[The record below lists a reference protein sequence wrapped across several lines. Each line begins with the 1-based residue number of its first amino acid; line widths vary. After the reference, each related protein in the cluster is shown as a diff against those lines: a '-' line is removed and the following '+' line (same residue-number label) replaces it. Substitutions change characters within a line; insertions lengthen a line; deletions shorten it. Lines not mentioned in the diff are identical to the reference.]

1 MLSKFLAGPSAVA
14 TAPSAAGLAA
24 FRSLQEKALV
34 EYQDV
39 AHLTDRARR
48 FRNQLIAGFS
58 AGVVAVTA
66 ATWMISA
73 PTVAAGAPSAAV
85 SDSSR
90 ALAKND
96 LASLRQAVLQLEKIA
111 GDCYSARLAGDAASS
126 DASVASMRDAA
137 ANVKKELAQGHAS
150 NLASDPDYKEAV
162 QRVMAMANSDLG
174 KMGVDLIKESI
185 PLDGGPAKKPKAAS
199 VPSMG
204 G

>member
-14 TAPSAAGLAA
+14 TAPSSAGLAA

-58 AGVVAVTA
+58 AGVMAVTA
-66 ATWMISA
+66 ATWMIST
-73 PTVAAGAPSAAV
+73 PTVAAGTDA
-85 SDSSR
+85 SR
-90 ALAKND
+90 AVEKKD
-96 LASLRQAVLQLEKIA
+96 LGSLRQAVLQLEKIA
-111 GDCYSARLAGDAASS
+111 GDCYSARLAGDATST
-126 DASVASMRDAA
+126 DASVAAMRDAA
-137 ANVKKELAQGHAS
+137 ANVKQELAQGRAS
-150 NLASDPDYKEAV
+150 NHAADPEYKEAV

-185 PLDGGPAKKPKAAS
+185 PLENGLVKKPKAGS

>member
-14 TAPSAAGLAA
+14 TAPSSAGLAA

-39 AHLTDRARR
+39 AYLTDRARR

-66 ATWMISA
+66 ATWMISS

-85 SDSSR
+85 SV
-90 ALAKND
+90 AKND
-96 LASLRQAVLQLEKIA
+96 LGSLRQAVLQLEKIA

-185 PLDGGPAKKPKAAS
+185 PLESGPAKKPKAAS
-199 VPSMG
+199 VLSMG

>member
-1 MLSKFLAGPSAVA
+1 MLSKYLAGPSAVA

-39 AHLTDRARR
+39 ANLTDRNRR

-66 ATWMISA
+66 VTWMISS
-73 PTVAAGAPSAAV
+73 PTAAAGAQSAATDA
-85 SDSSR
+85 SQ
-90 ALAKND
+90 ALVKND
-96 LASLRQAVLQLEKIA
+96 LGSLRQAVLQLEKIA
-111 GDCYSARLAGDAASS
+111 GDRYSARLAGDATSA
-126 DASVASMRDAA
+126 DASVAAMRDAA
-137 ANVKKELAQGHAS
+137 ANVKNELAKGYAS
-150 NLASDPDYKEAV
+150 NRSADPDYKEAV

-185 PLDGGPAKKPKAAS
+185 PLENGPAKKAKVAS
-199 VPSMG
+199 TPSMG